1 MRLDKLLA
9 HMGYGSRKDVKKL
22 IRKGY
27 VRVNDEVVTD
37 DDMQVNEEIDDII
50 IFDEEVEYSKNVY
63 IMMNKPQGYI
73 CANYSNN
80 EQIIFDLLIDV
91 PYQGLF
97 TVGRLDKDTEG
108 LLLITN
114 DGALCHNLLSY
125 KYHVE
130 KTYYLEYDGEI
141 NQNKINKLEEG
152 LEIEDY
158 VTKPAKFKDL
168 GEHKALLTIC
178 EGKYHQVKLMMNKV
192 GCEVTFLK
200 RIKFGPLSLDEG
212 LKLGEFRYLTEE
224 EIKVLKS
231 NLKQ

>member
-22 IRKGY
+22 IRKGF
-27 VRVNDEVVTD
+27 VRVNDEIITD
-37 DDMQVNEEIDDII
+37 DDFQIDEEKDEVI
-50 IFDEEVEYSKNVY
+50 IFDEEVEYTKYVY
-63 IMMNKPQGYI
+63 IMMNKPQDYI

-80 EQIIFDLLIDV
+80 EKIVFDLLLDV

-114 DGALCHNLLSY
+114 DGKLCHNLLSY

-130 KTYYLEYDGEI
+130 KTYYIEYDGQI
-141 NQNKINKLEEG
+141 NQNKINSLETG

-158 VTKPAKFKDL
+158 ITKPARFTDL
-168 GEHKALLTIC
+168 KNNKALITIC

-200 RIKFGPLSLDEG
+200 RIKFGPLTLDES
-212 LKLGEFRYLTEE
+212 LKPGEFRYLTEE
-224 EIKVLKS
+224 EIKALKM
-231 NLKQ
+231 N